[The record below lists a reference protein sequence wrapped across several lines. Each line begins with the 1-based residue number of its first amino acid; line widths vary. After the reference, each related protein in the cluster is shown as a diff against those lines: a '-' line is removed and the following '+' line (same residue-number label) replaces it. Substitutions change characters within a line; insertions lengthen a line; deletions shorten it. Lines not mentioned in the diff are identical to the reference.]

1 MAYTFRQLLM
11 VTAVK
16 QVTDRRL
23 NWSDKEYNIVL
34 YYTVDKNW
42 HIILYFYYPVFSD
55 FDVYFYLRRKKLK
68 FKLKMIILSEKLLLI
83 YDYCLVR
90 AIIVESSL

>member
-1 MAYTFRQLLM
+1 MTFTFRQLLM

-42 HIILYFYYPVFSD
+42 LIILYFYYTVFSD
-55 FDVYFYLRRKKLK
+55 FDVYFYQRRKQLK
-68 FKLKMIILSEKLLLI
+68 FKLKMIISSEKSVLRYDCLI
-83 YDYCLVR
+83 R